1 MKKLDKSSHMK
12 RIRNATTGVR
22 IKNTRI
28 KRQIF
33 DINTRQI
40 ILAIILSM
48 VFMISGIGYVW
59 STFERTQIG
68 YNISDLQ
75 EEEKCLREKN
85 RNLRLKLAYL
95 KSTQNLE
102 KLAMEKL
109 GLNQPSPEQ
118 IIILP

>member
-68 YNISDLQ
+68 YNISELQ

-85 RNLRLKLAYL
+85 RNLRLELAYL

>member
-1 MKKLDKSSHMK
+1 MK

-28 KRQIF
+28 KRQLF

-40 ILAIILSM
+40 ALAIILSM

-68 YNISDLQ
+68 YNISELQ
-75 EEEKCLREKN
+75 KEEKCLREKN
-85 RNLRLKLAYL
+85 RSLRLELAYL

-102 KLAMEKL
+102 RLAMEKL

>member
-1 MKKLDKSSHMK
+1 MKKIDKSSHMK

-28 KRQIF
+28 KRQLF

-40 ILAIILSM
+40 ALAIILSM

-68 YNISDLQ
+68 YNISELQ
-75 EEEKCLREKN
+75 KEEKCLREKN
-85 RNLRLKLAYL
+85 RSLRLELAYL

-102 KLAMEKL
+102 RLAMEKL

>member
-1 MKKLDKSSHMK
+1 MKKLDQSSHMK

-68 YNISDLQ
+68 YNISELQ

-85 RNLRLKLAYL
+85 RNLRLELAYL